1 MVGRRKAMVA
11 VDREGYQI
19 VDCGRGLAGVGGGKL
34 PCKKEAGDELISL
47 QR

>member
-1 MVGRRKAMVA
+1 MVGRRKATEA
-11 VDREGYQI
+11 VEREGNQI
-19 VDCGRGLAGVGGGKL
+19 VDCGIGVAGVCKL